1 MLILDKAIFVGPS
14 LYAHFP
20 VIRLDIDLG
29 ALEGWPSGKLGPSFT
44 DPLLA
49 ALPGLHTHTCSYGK
63 PGGFVRRLTE
73 GDGTWMGHILEHVAI
88 EIQNVAGETVTF
100 GKTRSHG
107 PPGHYYVIYQY
118 EQQEVG
124 VEAGRLGLT
133 LLHSLLPQELR
144 PDDSVPAGFDF
155 AAERDEFIRFA
166 QRRALGPSTM
176 ALVRAAEERKIPWI
190 RLNEASLIQFGHGRY
205 QQRIQATVTSR
216 TSHIAVE
223 LASDKEETNRIL
235 GNLGLPVPQQ
245 RLVQTAEDAVAAA
258 EKIGYPVVVKPY
270 NANHGRGI
278 SIRLTGS
285 EQVAEAFEIAREHS
299 RSVIVE
305 GFITGEDHRM
315 LVINGQ
321 LVAVAMRLPGHVMG
335 DGVHTIEQL
344 VDEVNRDPRRGVG
357 HEKVLTRLLFDHQA
371 ETLLSNKGY
380 TREAIPVAGERVFLR
395 STGNLSTGGT
405 ATDMTD
411 QVHPDNIEMAVRA
424 VKAIGLDV
432 GGVDFLTTDV
442 TESYKEVGGAIC
454 EINAAPGFRMHMAP
468 SEGRPR
474 DVGGPVMDMLFP
486 PGSPSRIPIAA
497 VTGTNGKTTTAR
509 MLAHIQKLAGHHVGL
524 TSTDGVYIDGQRTV
538 AGDMTGPLATR
549 MVLSDP
555 SVDVAVLEI
564 ARGGLLRAG
573 MGVRTCDVGAVLN
586 VKADH
591 LGLRGIGTL
600 EQLAEVKRIVVEVAR
615 ETAILNADDPLC
627 LKMADYTEA
636 RNLCYVTMDPT
647 HELVGEHIKAGGRG
661 VVLETGIKGQMIT
674 IYDHGA
680 HIPLLWTHLIPATLE
695 GRAMHNVQNAMF
707 AAAMAFSMG
716 LKLEDIR
723 HGLRTFDTTF
733 FQAPGRMNIY
743 DEHPFKVILD
753 YGHNPA
759 AVEAMCDL
767 VERLEV
773 VGRRICVLAAPGDR
787 RDQDIFE
794 IGRIAAGHFDRYICR
809 RDDHLRGRRP
819 DEVPQLL
826 REALIANGVPAEEI
840 LVVPGEEA
848 ATDTALREAEP
859 GDLVLIFGDAITRT
873 WKQVIQFRAESEP
886 PPAERRRASR
896 PEPVMA
902 AVAPVLEDRRREFV
916 RDSRG
921 VRIAREESVES
932 AD

>member
-1 MLILDKAIFVGPS
+1 MQILDKAVYMGPS

-29 ALEGWPSGKLGPSFT
+29 PLEDWPSGKLGPRFT
-44 DPLLA
+44 DPLIA
-49 ALPGLHTHTCSYGK
+49 ALPGLKEHGCSYGK

-73 GDGTWMGHILEHVAI
+73 GDGTWMGHILEHVAL
-88 EIQNVAGETVTF
+88 ELQNVAGETVTF
-100 GKTRSHG
+100 GKTRSQG
-107 PPGHYYVIYQY
+107 PRGHYYVVYQY
-118 EQQEVG
+118 EQEEVG
-124 VEAGRLGLT
+124 LEAGRLALT
-133 LLHSLLPQELR
+133 LLHSLLPPDLR
-144 PDDSVPAGFDF
+144 LEDAALQGFDF
-155 AAERDEFIRFA
+155 AEERDEFIRFA

-176 ALVRAAEERKIPWI
+176 ALVRAAEERRIPWI
-190 RLNEASLIQFGHGRY
+190 RLNEQNLIQFGHGRF

-216 TSHIAVE
+216 TPHIAVE

-235 GNLGLPVPQQ
+235 GNLGLPVPRQ
-245 RLVQTAEDAVAAA
+245 RLVQQAEDAVAAA

-278 SIRLTGS
+278 TVHLTTA
-285 EQVAEAFEIAREHS
+285 EQVRTAFEVAREHS

-305 GFITGEDHRM
+305 SFIVGEDHRM
-315 LVINGQ
+315 LVINGE
-321 LVAVAMRLPGHVMG
+321 LIAVAKRVPGHVVG
-335 DGVHTIEQL
+335 DGVHTVEQL
-344 VDEVNRDPRRGVG
+344 VDQVNQDPRRGVG
-357 HEKVLTRLLFDHQA
+357 HEKVLTRLVFDHQA
-371 ETLLSNKGY
+371 ETMLARKGY
-380 TREAIPVAGERVFLR
+380 TRETVPPSGEQVFLR

-405 ATDMTD
+405 ATDLTD
-411 QVHPDNIEMAVRA
+411 VVHPDNLEMAVRA

-432 GGVDFLTTDV
+432 GGVDFLSTDI
-442 TESYKEVGGAIC
+442 TESYKDIGGAIC
-454 EINAAPGFRMHMAP
+454 EVNAAPGFRMHMAP

-474 DVGGPVMDMLFP
+474 DVGGAVMDMLFT
-486 PGSPSRIPIAA
+486 PGTPSRIPIAA

-538 AGDMTGPLATR
+538 PGDMTGPLATR

-555 SVDVAVLEI
+555 FVDVAVLEI

-573 MGVRTCDVGAVLN
+573 MGVRHCDVGAVLN

-600 EQLAEVKRIVVEVAR
+600 SQLADVKRIVVEVAR
-615 ETAILNADDPLC
+615 DTAILNADDPLC
-627 LKMADYTEA
+627 LKMGDYTQA
-636 RNLCYVTMDPT
+636 KHLCYVTMDPS
-647 HELVGEHIKAGGRG
+647 HELVREHIQEGGRG
-661 VVLETGIKGQMIT
+661 VVLESGIKGEMIT
-674 IYDHGA
+674 LYDHGA
-680 HIPLLWTHLIPATLE
+680 HIPLLWTHLIPATME

-759 AVEAMCDL
+759 AVEAMCQL
-767 VERLEV
+767 VQRLDV
-773 VGRRICVLAAPGDR
+773 AGRRLCVLSAPGDR
-787 RDQDIFE
+787 RDQDIAE

-809 RDDHLRGRRP
+809 RDDQLRGRKP
-819 DEVPQLL
+819 EEVPQLL
-826 REALIANGVPAEEI
+826 KEALLANGVPGDQI
-840 LVVPGEEA
+840 LVIPEEPA
-848 ATDTALREAEP
+848 AVDAALREAAA
-859 GDLVLIFGDAITRT
+859 GDLLLIFGDAITRT
-873 WKQVIQFRAESEP
+873 WKQVIQFRPDAAP
-886 PPAERRRASR
+886 TPIPRARTSR
-896 PEPVMA
+896 PELA
-902 AVAPVLEDRRREFV
+902 IAVSADGGEDHRREFV

-921 VRIAREESVES
+921 VRIPREEAE
-932 AD
+932 D

>member
-1 MLILDKAIFVGPS
+1 MKILDKAVYVGPS

-29 ALEGWPSGKLGPSFT
+29 PLEDWPSGKLGPRFT
-44 DPLLA
+44 DPLIT
-49 ALPGLHTHTCSYGK
+49 ALPGLKLHGCSYGK

-73 GDGTWMGHILEHVAI
+73 GEGTWMGHILEHVAL
-88 EIQNVAGETVTF
+88 ELQNVAGETVTF
-100 GKTRSHG
+100 GKTRSQG
-107 PPGHYYVIYQY
+107 PPGQYYVVYQY
-118 EQQEVG
+118 EQEEVG
-124 VEAGRLGLT
+124 VEAGRLAIT
-133 LLHSLLPQELR
+133 LLHSLLPPDLR
-144 PDDSVPAGFDF
+144 PAGAVPAGFDF

-176 ALVRAAEERKIPWI
+176 ALVRAAEERRIPWI
-190 RLNEASLIQFGHGRY
+190 RLNEQSLIQFGHGRF

-216 TSHIAVE
+216 TPHIAVE

-235 GNLGLPVPQQ
+235 ANLGLPVPRQ
-245 RLVQTAEDAVAAA
+245 RLVQQADDAVTAA

-278 SIRLTGS
+278 TVHLTTA
-285 EQVAEAFEIAREHS
+285 EQVRTAFDIAREHS

-305 GFITGEDHRM
+305 SFIAGDDHRM
-315 LVINGQ
+315 LVINGS
-321 LVAVAMRLPGHVMG
+321 LVAVAKRVPGHVVG
-335 DGVHTIEQL
+335 DGQHTVEEL
-344 VDEVNRDPRRGVG
+344 VEGVNQDPRRGVG
-357 HEKVLTRLLFDHQA
+357 HEKVLTRLLFDQQA
-371 ETLLSNKGY
+371 ETMLARKGY
-380 TREAIPVAGERVFLR
+380 TRETVPADGEQVFLR

-411 QVHPDNIEMAVRA
+411 LVHPDNIEMAVRA

-432 GGVDFLTTDV
+432 AGVDFLSSDITG
-442 TESYKEVGGAIC
+442 SYKEIGGAIC
-454 EINAAPGFRMHMAP
+454 EVNAAPGFRMHMAP

-474 DVGGPVMDMLFP
+474 DVGGAVMDMLFP
-486 PGSPSRIPIAA
+486 PGTPSRIPIAA

-573 MGVRTCDVGAVLN
+573 MGVRHCDVGAVLN

-600 EQLAEVKRIVVEVAR
+600 DQLAEVKRIVVEVTR
-615 ETAILNADDPLC
+615 DTAILNADDPLC
-627 LKMADYTEA
+627 LNMADYTQA
-636 RNLCYVTMDPT
+636 KHLCYVTMNPS
-647 HELVGEHIKAGGRG
+647 HQLVGEHIQAGGRG
-661 VVLETGIKGQMIT
+661 MVLESGIKGQMIT
-674 IYDHGA
+674 LYDHGA
-680 HIPLLWTHLIPATLE
+680 HIPLLWTHLLPATLE

-733 FQAPGRMNIY
+733 FQAPGRMNIF
-743 DEHPFKVILD
+743 DEHPFKVIVD

-759 AVEAMCDL
+759 AVEVMCEL
-767 VERLEV
+767 VKRLDV
-773 VGRRICVLAAPGDR
+773 AGRRLCVLSVPGDR
-787 RDQDIFE
+787 RDQDITD
-794 IGRIAAGHFDRYICR
+794 IGRIAAGNFDRYICR
-809 RDDHLRGRRP
+809 RDDQLRGRRP

-826 REALIANGVPAEEI
+826 REALMASGVSSEQI
-840 LVVPGEEA
+840 LVIPDEQA
-848 ATDTALREAEP
+848 AVDTALREAET
-859 GDLVLIFGDAITRT
+859 GDLLLIFADAITRT
-873 WKQVIQFRAESEP
+873 WKQVIQFRPDAAPRLTEP
-886 PPAERRRASR
+886 RTRISR
-896 PEPVMA
+896 PEPAVVA
-902 AVAPVLEDRRREFV
+902 ASNGQEDHHREFV

-921 VRIAREESVES
+921 VRIAREVQEE
-932 AD
+932 D